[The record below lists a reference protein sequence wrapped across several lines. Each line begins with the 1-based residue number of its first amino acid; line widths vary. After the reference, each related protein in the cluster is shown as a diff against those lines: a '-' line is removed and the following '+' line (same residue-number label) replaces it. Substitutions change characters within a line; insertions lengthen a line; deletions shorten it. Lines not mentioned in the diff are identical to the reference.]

1 MMKKSILLFVLALGL
16 SLSAHAQV
24 YGPSAV
30 GNRFGTY
37 TGGSQGDYSHGARGF
52 VELSPLGIT
61 SDQIILPNLFGGY
74 GYQFNP
80 HFYVGGALG
89 LGSHEYFGGSPYYHS
104 YGPEQS
110 FGISL
115 CADLRYYFSD
125 AISTPFLALRTGM
138 SLLSDF
144 DFDFFPYIGGKFGY
158 RFGLN
163 NGRAMNVS
171 MDLSSQ
177 ESIQLHLVVG
187 YEF

>member
-1 MMKKSILLFVLALGL
+1 MKKSILLFVLALGL

-37 TGGSQGDYSHGARGF
+37 TGGSQGDYAHGARGF

-89 LGSHEYFGGSPYYHS
+89 LGSYEYLDPEYNGYI
-104 YGPEQS
+104 PEQS
-110 FGISL
+110 LGFSL
-115 CADLRYYFSD
+115 CADLRFYFFD
-125 AISTPFLALRTGM
+125 AISTPFLALRSGM
-138 SLLSDF
+138 SIVIDDDF
-144 DFDFFPYIGGKFGY
+144 SPYIEGTFGY

-171 MDLSSQ
+171 MGLISLPVI
-177 ESIQLHLVVG
+177 EGGPQLHLVVG

>member
-37 TGGSQGDYSHGARGF
+37 TGGGQGDYSHGARGF

-61 SDQIILPNLFGGY
+61 EDQILLPNLFGGY

-89 LGSHEYFGGSPYYHS
+89 LGSYEYFDPEYNGYI
-104 YGPEQS
+104 PEQS
-110 FGISL
+110 LGFSL
-115 CADLRYYFSD
+115 CADLRFYFFD
-125 AISTPFLALRTGM
+125 AISTPFLALRSGM
-138 SLLSDF
+138 SIVIDDDF
-144 DFDFFPYIGGKFGY
+144 SPYIEGTFGY

-171 MDLSSQ
+171 MGLISLPF
-177 ESIQLHLVVG
+177 IWGGPQLHLVVG

>member
-1 MMKKSILLFVLALGL
+1 MKKSILLFVLALGL

-89 LGSHEYFGGSPYYHS
+89 LGSHEYYEYYYS
-104 YGPEQS
+104 DSPEQS
-110 FGISL
+110 LGFSL
-115 CADLRYYFSD
+115 CADLRYYFFD
-125 AISTPFLALRTGM
+125 AISTPFLALRSGM
-138 SLLSDF
+138 SIGIDYDF
-144 DFDFFPYIGGKFGY
+144 SPYIGGTFGY

-171 MDLSSQ
+171 MGLISLPVI
-177 ESIQLHLVVG
+177 EGGPQLQLVVG

>member
-1 MMKKSILLFVLALGL
+1 MKKSILLFVLALGL

-37 TGGSQGDYSHGARGF
+37 TGGSQGDYAHGARGF
-52 VELSPLGIT
+52 VELSPLGFT
-61 SDQIILPNLFGGY
+61 LDQILLPNLFGGY

-89 LGSHEYFGGSPYYHS
+89 LGSYEYYSYYSGSRSPK
-104 YGPEQS
+104 QS
-110 FGISL
+110 LGFSL
-115 CADLRYYFSD
+115 CADLRYYFYD
-125 AISTPFLALRTGM
+125 AISTPFLALCLGM
-138 SLLSDF
+138 SNLIDDAFS
-144 DFDFFPYIGGKFGY
+144 PYIGGTFGY

-171 MDLSSQ
+171 MGLISLLNQ
-177 ESIQLHLVVG
+177 WGGPQLQLVVG

>member
-1 MMKKSILLFVLALGL
+1 MKKSILLFVLALGL

-37 TGGSQGDYSHGARGF
+37 TGGSQGDYAHGARGF

-89 LGSHEYFGGSPYYHS
+89 LGSYEYFVDGIYYDF
-104 YGPEQS
+104 PEQS
-110 FGISL
+110 LGFSL
-115 CADLRYYFSD
+115 CADLRYYFFD
-125 AISTPFLALRTGM
+125 AISTPFLALRSGM
-138 SLLSDF
+138 SIHEGLS
-144 DFDFFPYIGGKFGY
+144 PYIGGTFGY

-171 MDLSSQ
+171 MGLISLPGI
-177 ESIQLHLVVG
+177 EGGPQLQLVVG